1 LEVIYGEGV
10 RAIERQGRRLDESRA
25 RTGVVLTAGSISASL
40 LGAVSLREKGS
51 LGAWAWSGVGAFA
64 VLGLL
69 AAWLLAPSTDW
80 TFSLEPKWMLR
91 RYVDGDV
98 VEAHLLSSLYRET
111 AECADEYYVKNEAK
125 SEVISSRVTTAGW

>member
-1 LEVIYGEGV
+1 
-10 RAIERQGRRLDESRA
+10 
-25 RTGVVLTAGSISASL
+25 VVLTAGSSSASL

-69 AAWLLAPSTDW
+69 AAWLVAPSTDW

-98 VEAHLLSSLYRET
+98 VEAHSLSSLYRET
-111 AECADEYYVKNEAK
+111 AEYADEYYVKNEAK
-125 SEVISSRVTTAGW
+125 LRWRTRGLSLGCVLLVVELVTLLMDLGTRR